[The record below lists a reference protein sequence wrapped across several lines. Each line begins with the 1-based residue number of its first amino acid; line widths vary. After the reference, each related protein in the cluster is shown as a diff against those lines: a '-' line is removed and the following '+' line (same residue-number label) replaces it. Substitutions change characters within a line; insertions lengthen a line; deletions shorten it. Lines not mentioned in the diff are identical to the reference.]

1 VKLAFRDGD
10 RVREVEV
17 TLVAPGRYRVS
28 MDGAA
33 SEIEAAALGDGRFR
47 LGAAGIETLAEV
59 TREGAARFVRLG
71 GLDFVLERLEVGATA
86 PSRRRERAAGGGLEA
101 PMPGVVTR
109 VLVQDGE
116 TVAKGQPLL
125 ALEAMKMEHVIR
137 APAAGRVKRV
147 NARAGEMVNGGVAL
161 VEMEATG

>member
-1 VKLAFRDGD
+1 MKLAFRDGD

-28 MDGAA
+28 VDGAA

-47 LGAAGIETLAEV
+47 LGAAGTETLAEV

-71 GLDFVLERLEVGATA
+71 GLDFVLERLEAGAA
-86 PSRRRERAAGGGLEA
+86 PARRRERAAGGGLEA
-101 PMPGVVTR
+101 PMPGLVTR
-109 VLVQDGE
+109 VLVRDGE

-161 VEMEATG
+161 VEMEAVG